1 MIIDT
6 HTHFYDPSRPQ
17 GVPWPPKDN
26 ELLYRTVLP
35 EHHRNL
41 SRSEGVTGTVVVEA
55 SAWLDDNQ
63 WILDIAAD
71 DPWIVGLVGHVNPNR
86 AEFGGE
92 IERLSANPLFR
103 GIRVGGG
110 AFQDLDAGSFMSDMH
125 LLAKEGLQLDVLMNT
140 DNWDGLCE
148 LAKRLPDLSIVIN
161 HIALVP
167 IDGNPPDPHWVE
179 CMNRAGEFTQV
190 YMKGSGL
197 VETTAVKP
205 APTDPGY
212 YVPTLDAIWEA
223 FGEDRIVYG
232 SNWPVSDAYADYATV
247 ISVVRSYFEVK
258 GADAAEKY
266 WWKNAKK
273 AYGFLDRG

>member
-17 GVPWPPKDN
+17 GIPWPPKAN
-26 ELLYRTVLP
+26 ELLYRSVLP

-41 SRSEGVTGTVVVEA
+41 SGSEGVTGTVVVEA

-63 WILDIAAD
+63 WILDLAAD
-71 DPWIVGLVGHVNPNR
+71 DPWIVGLVGHVDPNR

-92 IERLSANPLFR
+92 VERLSTNPIFR

-110 AFQDLDAGSFMSDMH
+110 AFQEIEAGSFMADME
-125 LLAKEGLQLDVLMNT
+125 LLAKKGLQLDALMNT
-140 DNWDGLCE
+140 DHWDGLCE
-148 LAKRLPDLSIVIN
+148 LAKRLPELPIVIN

-167 IDGNPPDPHWVE
+167 VDGNPPDPHWVE
-179 CMNRAGEFTQV
+179 CMNRAGEFAQV

-197 VETTAVKP
+197 VEKTVVKP
-205 APTDPGY
+205 APTDPAY
-212 YVPTLDAIWEA
+212 YVPTLDAIWAA

-247 ISVVRSYFEVK
+247 ISVVRSYFEAK
-258 GADAAEKY
+258 GADAAEKF

-273 AYGFLDRG
+273 AYGFLNRG